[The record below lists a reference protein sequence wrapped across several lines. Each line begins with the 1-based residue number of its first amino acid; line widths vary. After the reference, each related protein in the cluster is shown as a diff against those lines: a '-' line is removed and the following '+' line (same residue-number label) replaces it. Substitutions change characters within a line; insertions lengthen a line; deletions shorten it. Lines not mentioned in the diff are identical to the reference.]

1 MRIGGAALVGS
12 TSFQRHFFC
21 NSLADLTKL
30 LCLQL
35 SCISFAVTLRRQNEI
50 NTINKWK
57 NYITI
62 MIMEL
67 ITMITMSQEFI
78 GMTVATAIAMAT
90 VMTIITIII
99 ITARAISASCCC
111 ASLWRQYLL
120 SRSP

>member
-57 NYITI
+57 NYNTI

-78 GMTVATAIAMAT
+78 GMTVAIAMAT
-90 VMTIITIII
+90 VMTITTITI

-111 ASLWRQYLL
+111 ASLWRRCLL
-120 SRSP
+120 PRSL